1 MAELNIPTVELHEAH
16 QLALATWGQMCDAS
30 IQALVEK
37 FGTVEA
43 IEILRPCLE
52 KVGEPAP
59 IFADMMGISGNDA
72 TTIASLFCLY
82 EQEVLKVEGKVT
94 ESSPDRVVK
103 ESYQCPF
110 QSLSPGFCQAFT
122 IVAEGMGKAINPKY
136 EVTTTK
142 MMTAGDRYCEWIIEK
157 TQ

>member
-1 MAELNIPTVELHEAH
+1 MAELNIPKVELQEAL

-30 IQALVEK
+30 FQALAER
-37 FGTVEA
+37 FGAEEA
-43 IEILRPCLE
+43 MEILRPHLE

-59 IFADMMGISGNDA
+59 IFAEMMGITVNDA

-94 ESSPDRVVK
+94 EASPDRVVK

-110 QSLSPGFCQAFT
+110 QSLSPSFCQAFT
-122 IVAEGMGKAINPKY
+122 LVAEGMGKAINPEYK
-136 EVTTTK
+136 VTTTK
-142 MMTAGDRYCEWIIEK
+142 MMTAGDSHCEWIIEK
-157 TQ
+157 K